1 MTIWNDTILDSMVTE
16 LLKLLKRTR
25 KDGPDKFNLA
35 VRLSVKSVAPLPG
48 SQTTK
53 VSAMDSPLV
62 TVTGSMAR
70 ST

>member
-35 VRLSVKSVAPLPG
+35 VRLSVKKCCPAAWIPNDKGLSDGFTACNSYG
-48 SQTTK
+48 QY
-53 VSAMDSPLV
+53 
-62 TVTGSMAR
+62 G
-70 ST
+70 